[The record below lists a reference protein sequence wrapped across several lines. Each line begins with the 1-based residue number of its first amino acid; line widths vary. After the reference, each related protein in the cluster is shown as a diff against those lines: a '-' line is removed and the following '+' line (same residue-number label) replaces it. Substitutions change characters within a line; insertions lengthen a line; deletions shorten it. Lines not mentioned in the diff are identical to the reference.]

1 MKILFDHRFTRCSR
15 HTAKLLHVI
24 GRVLGYSFAVL
35 IILCAML
42 VFFGIGDKPELEVG
56 WAPSR
61 DDLVRA
67 KKILH
72 EGSKTKPDEIGI
84 IELNE
89 ADLNLAGNY
98 LLNRYSKSAADLDF
112 KNDELRFKVT
122 ITLPEN
128 SLGKYLNISFRLG
141 NVEGYDLPVITK
153 FKTGKLLL
161 PAKLATFVIDTIIQH
176 SSLNEY
182 FILATRPLKAVK
194 IDAEKLTITYY
205 PNKDTLIQAR
215 NFLTHT
221 GDTSALNIYQQKL
234 ADIVAKHDPKWRL
247 SLADL
252 LRPLFEM
259 AYQRSSLEN
268 AIDENRIVI
277 SAINDYVNKQETK
290 KLLSTPEPEPITG
303 QQYSAFLY
311 KRIDLAQHFIGS
323 AALTASINKQAAQIA
338 GEEKELSDAQE
349 GGSGFS
355 FIDLAADKAGT
366 RFGEMATSSPEN
378 ARKMQKAMSE
388 IKDYSDFMPDPRDL
402 PEHMNEDDFKQRFES
417 INSPLYQDILK
428 QIDARISAMPIYN
441 GQ

>member
-1 MKILFDHRFTRCSR
+1 MKILFGNRSTRCSQ
-15 HTAKLLHVI
+15 HTVTLFH
-24 GRVLGYSFAVL
+24 AVVRILCYCLSAL
-35 IILCAML
+35 IILCVML

-56 WAPSR
+56 WSPSR

-122 ITLPEN
+122 MTLPKN

-141 NVEGYDLPVITK
+141 NVEGSDLPVITK

-161 PAKLATFVIDTIIQH
+161 PAKLAAFFIDAFIQH

-221 GDTSALNIYQQKL
+221 GDSSTLNIYQQKL

-259 AYQRSSLEN
+259 AYQRSSLES

-277 SAINDYVNKQETK
+277 AAINDYVNKQETK
-290 KLLSTPEPEPITG
+290 KLLSMPESTPASG

-338 GEEKELSDAQE
+338 GEEKELSDAH

-366 RFGEMATSSPEN
+366 RFGEIATSSPES
-378 ARKMQKAMSE
+378 ARRMQKAMSG

-402 PEHMNEDDFKQRFES
+402 PEHMNEADFKQRFES
-417 INSPLYQDILK
+417 INSPVYQEILK
-428 QIDARISAMPIYN
+428 QIDARIAAMPIYN
-441 GQ
+441 AE

>member
-1 MKILFDHRFTRCSR
+1 MLKHRLMKTLIH
-15 HTAKLLHVI
+15 LLLYCFGAI
-24 GRVLGYSFAVL
+24 

-42 VFFGIGDKPELEVG
+42 VLFGVGDKPDLEVG
-56 WAPSR
+56 WSPTR

-84 IELNE
+84 IELTE

-98 LLNRYSKSAADLDF
+98 LLNRYSKSAVHIELINN
-112 KNDELRFKVT
+112 KLRFAVT
-122 ITLPEN
+122 MTLPKN
-128 SLGKYLNISFRLG
+128 SIGKYLNISFRLG
-141 NVEGYDLPVITK
+141 NVENGDLPVITK
-153 FKTGKLLL
+153 FKAGKLLL
-161 PAKLATFVIDTIIQH
+161 PAKLAAFVIDTVIQH

-182 FILATRPLKAVK
+182 FILATRPIKAVK
-194 IDAEKLTITYY
+194 IDTQKLIITYY

-221 GDTSALNIYQQKL
+221 GDNTALNIYQQKL
-234 ADIVAKHDPKWRL
+234 AEIIAKHDPAWRL
-247 SLADL
+247 SLAEL
-252 LRPLFEM
+252 LRPLFEL
-259 AYQRSSLEN
+259 AYQRSTLES
-268 AIDENRIVI
+268 AIDENRVVI
-277 SAINDYVNKQETK
+277 SAINDYVNKKETK
-290 KLLSTPEPEPITG
+290 KLLSTPEVAPVTG

-323 AALTASINKQAAQIA
+323 AALTASVNKQAAQIA

-366 RFGEMATSSPEN
+366 RFGEMATSSPES

-388 IKDYSDFMPDPRDL
+388 IKDYSDFMPDPRYL
-402 PEHMNEDDFKQRFES
+402 PEHMNEADFKQRFES
-417 INSPLYQDILK
+417 INSPVYQEISK
-428 QIDARISAMPIYN
+428 QIDERILAMPIYN
-441 GQ
+441 AE

>member
-1 MKILFDHRFTRCSR
+1 MKIIFR
-15 HTAKLLHVI
+15 I
-24 GRVLGYSFAVL
+24 VLYCFSALV
-35 IILCAML
+35 ILCAML
-42 VFFGIGDKPELEVG
+42 VFFGVGDKPELEVG
-56 WAPSR
+56 WSPTR
-61 DDLVRA
+61 DDLTRA

-84 IELNE
+84 IELTE

-98 LLNRYSKSAADLDF
+98 LLNRYRKSAADLDL

-122 ITLPEN
+122 MTLPEN
-128 SLGKYLNISFRLG
+128 RLGKYLNISFRLG
-141 NVEGYDLPVITK
+141 NVTGNDLPVITK
-153 FKTGKLLL
+153 FKAGKLLL
-161 PAKLATFVIDTIIQH
+161 PARWAALVIDTLIQH

-221 GDTSALNIYQQKL
+221 GDNSALNIYQQKL
-234 ADIVAKHDPKWRL
+234 ADIVAKHNPKWRL

-252 LRPLFEM
+252 LRPLFEL
-259 AYQRSSLEN
+259 AYQRSTLET
-268 AIDENRIVI
+268 AIDENRVVI
-277 SAINDYVNKQETK
+277 SAINDYVNQQETQ
-290 KLLSTPEPEPITG
+290 KLLAMPESAPSAG
-303 QQYSAFLY
+303 QQYAAFLY

-323 AALTASINKQAAQIA
+323 AALTASVNKQAAQLA
-338 GEEKELSDAQE
+338 GEEKELSDAQ

-378 ARKMQKAMSE
+378 ARKMQKAMSG

-402 PEHMNEDDFKQRFES
+402 PEHMNEADFKRRFES
-417 INSPLYQDILK
+417 VNSPVYQEISK
-428 QIDARISAMPIYN
+428 QIDVRIAATPIYN
-441 GQ
+441 AE

>member
-1 MKILFDHRFTRCSR
+1 MKTLIG
-15 HTAKLLHVI
+15 LL
-24 GRVLGYSFAVL
+24 LYSFGALLV
-35 IILCAML
+35 LCAML
-42 VFFGIGDKPELEVG
+42 VFFGVGDKPELAVG
-56 WAPSR
+56 WSPTR

-84 IELNE
+84 IELTQ

-98 LLNRYSKSAADLDF
+98 LLNRYSKSAADLEF

-122 ITLPEN
+122 MTLPEN

-141 NVEGYDLPVITK
+141 NVKDSDLPVITK
-153 FKTGKLLL
+153 FKAGKLLL
-161 PAKLATFVIDTIIQH
+161 PAKMAAFVIDTIIQH

-182 FILATRPLKAVK
+182 FILATRPIKAVK
-194 IDAEKLTITYY
+194 IDAQKITITYF

-221 GDTSALNIYQQKL
+221 GDNATQNIYQQKL
-234 ADIVAKHDPKWRL
+234 ADIVAKHDPEWRL
-247 SLADL
+247 SLAEL
-252 LRPLFEM
+252 LRPLFEL
-259 AYQRSSLEN
+259 AYQRSTLET
-268 AIDENRIVI
+268 AIDENRVVI
-277 SAINDYVNKQETK
+277 STINDYVNKKETK
-290 KLLSTPEPEPITG
+290 KLLAVPETVPVSG
-303 QQYSAFLY
+303 QQYAAFLY

-323 AALTASINKQAAQIA
+323 AALTATVNKQAAQIA
-338 GEEKELSDAQE
+338 GEEKELSDAN

-355 FIDLAADKAGT
+355 FIDLAADKAGI

-402 PEHMNEDDFKQRFES
+402 PEHMNEADFKRRFES
-417 INSPLYQDILK
+417 TNSPVYQEISK
-428 QIDARISAMPIYN
+428 QIDERVSATPIYSAE
-441 GQ
+441 